1 MKILYRKKII
11 CEVSNHLE
19 MEEFIRNGKFYK
31 FFLKFPNDKI
41 LEIQNQIELTDAL
54 SYKGIKPWIKSILNY
69 PETIYDKKFLYCMG
83 WENSEIENLISERQ
97 KNNSKSLSELKKNNP
112 EKYNKVSPKRIEY
125 WLEKG
130 YSAEEGKEKISQSQ
144 KTFSKEICIKKY
156 GEKNGV
162 RVFKKR
168 QEKWV
173 ESLSKNEMY
182 DNIQIKKNSYNYD
195 SKLITELVNRSSFLE
210 VTKQLILNN
219 LNLLTIEE
227 FVNKII
233 ELVDIK
239 SSSDILP
246 FYNSK
251 IIQNHYKVSG
261 IEIKNMFYR
270 KTPLHLQKLMY
281 GTPIY
286 HNGNRFKS
294 VKEYKLALFFEENNI
309 LYEYEKPYP
318 ESQYKSDFYLPNE
331 NIYVEY
337 YGMLENKNY
346 NNLNEIQIQY
356 KNKMELKNFYC
367 EKNNLY
373 LVHNTNFNELIENLK
388 NIL

>member
-1 MKILYRKKII
+1 LIVQGQLTI
-11 CEVSNHLE
+11 
-19 MEEFIRNGKFYK
+19 
-31 FFLKFPNDKI
+31 
-41 LEIQNQIELTDAL
+41 IQNI
-54 SYKGIKPWIKSILNY
+54 
-69 PETIYDKKFLYCMG
+69 
-83 WENSEIENLISERQ
+83 
-97 KNNSKSLSELKKNNP
+97 
-112 EKYNKVSPKRIEY
+112 
-125 WLEKG
+125 
-130 YSAEEGKEKISQSQ
+130 

-156 GEKNGV
+156 GEKNGIK
-162 RVFKKR
+162 VFKKR

-173 ESLSKNEMY
+173 ESLSKNKMY
-182 DNIQIKKNSYNYD
+182 DDIQIKKNSYNYD

-261 IEIKNMFYR
+261 IEIRNMFYS

-294 VKEYKLALFFEENNI
+294 VKEYRLALFFEEKKI
-309 LYEYEKPYP
+309 KYEYEKQYP
-318 ESQYKSDFYLPNE
+318 NCQYKSDFYLPNE
-331 NIYVEY
+331 NLYVEY

-346 NNLNEIQIQY
+346 NNLNNIQTQY
-356 KNKMELKNFYC
+356 KHKMELKNSYC
-367 EKNNLY
+367 EKNNLS
-373 LVHNTNFNELIENLK
+373 LVYNTNFKKLIETLN